1 MSKRLIIIGAGISGL
16 TSGVYC
22 RRSGIDTTIFER
34 AGNPGGVST
43 SWKRK
48 GYTFEGGIHWLIGSI
63 PSNPLNDIWTETG
76 ALNADTHIFYKDP
89 VYSLMENGRPVL
101 DIFRDSGELRK
112 AFIKAAPEDR
122 FRIHLL
128 CFHLW
133 CFKSFHPPILDLPG
147 LKVKG
152 KHPFRIMEFVRMLP
166 AVLLTPFL
174 MMISAGAYCRRFRN
188 RELRELMTSVI
199 HPSQNALSLIYTLAT
214 FCYGDSGYPSGGSR
228 IMAQKMADT
237 FTRLG
242 GNIFYGKTVERIAYE
257 NGKVRGVYVDGSL
270 VEADAVIISQDA
282 RKAIDK
288 LFDEPLQDKWAR
300 TMRKTLETEQC
311 IFIALGVKARLGA
324 YPDSMVFSLEKP
336 FEAGGARFPI
346 IRINNYS
353 FEKDYA
359 PEGGT
364 VLTCLLS
371 NPTWEFWKQA
381 KDNGCYAQSKKELL
395 ERFITLVETLIPETR
410 NAVEVTDIATPLTYE
425 RYCDTHHGS
434 WMTMWRPWSFTS
446 VAPIRYKRIKGLYFT
461 GQRTSFSGGLPVAAT
476 SGRNTAQAVCKD
488 LKQVFISK

>member
-1 MSKRLIIIGAGISGL
+1 MSKKLIIIGAGISGL
-16 TSGVYC
+16 TAAVYC
-22 RRSGIDTTIFER
+22 QRSGLDTTIFER

-76 ALNADTHIFYKDP
+76 ALRDSNPVFFKDP
-89 VYSLMENGRPVL
+89 VYSLMEGGQPAL
-101 DIFRDSGELRK
+101 ELFRSNDKLREVFT
-112 AFIKAAPEDR
+112 AAAPEDSW
-122 FRIHLL
+122 RIRRL

-152 KHPFRIMEFVRMLP
+152 KHPFRLMEFVRMLP

-174 MMISAGAYCRRFRN
+174 MMISAGGYCSRFRN
-188 RELRELMTSVI
+188 RQLRELLTSVI

-214 FCYGDSGYPSGGSR
+214 FCYGDSGYPKGGSR
-228 IMAQKMADT
+228 VMAQNMADC
-237 FTRLG
+237 FTGLG
-242 GNIFYGKTVERIAYE
+242 GKIFYGKTVERIAHE
-257 NGKVRGVYVDGSL
+257 GGKVRGVYVGGNL

-288 LFDEPLQDKWAR
+288 LFDEPLKDKWAR

-311 IFIALGVKARLGA
+311 IFIALGVRADLKA
-324 YPDSMVFSLEKP
+324 YPDSMVFSLEEP
-336 FEAGGARFPI
+336 FRAAGAEFPL

-381 KDNGCYAQSKKELL
+381 KENGSYAEAKKELL
-395 ERFITLVETLIPETR
+395 ERFIALLETLIPLTKGAIE
-410 NAVEVTDIATPLTYE
+410 ATDVATPLTYE

-446 VAPIRYKRIKGLYFT
+446 VAPIRYSRIKGLYFT